1 MLCESI
7 KTLILGEHARQGSD
21 FIEGVDIDLYLA
33 KLGEEAEIM
42 SDSIPGRC
50 RGFVAFYGNDLVAKK
65 AYITLVLVDP
75 RDRGQGLGKALVA
88 SVLDVA
94 KHRGFRSCGLEVTKS
109 NEVAYAMY
117 LSLGFRVAEVRDRR
131 YLLEIAL

>member
-7 KTLILGEHARQGSD
+7 KVLILEEHARQGPD
-21 FIEGVDIDLYLA
+21 FLEGVDIDLYLA
-33 KLGEEAEIM
+33 KLGEHAEIM
-42 SDSIPGRC
+42 SDSISGRC
-50 RGFVAFYGNDLVAKK
+50 RGFAAFYCNDLMAKK

-75 RDRGQGLGKALVA
+75 RDRGQGLGKALVG
-88 SVLDVA
+88 SVLEVVR
-94 KHRGFRSCGLEVTKS
+94 HRGFRSCGLEVAKG